1 MWSIAT
7 WVHVG
12 GGALVYT
19 ADIVCDRTH
28 QRERPPDR
36 GDLRNPTATDQNFVL
51 TPSETMSVEAS
62 MVPFRVN
69 ELLILLRSNVESCK
83 NT

>member
-1 MWSIAT
+1 MSVRLWSIAT

-28 QRERPPDR
+28 QRKRPPDR
-36 GDLRNPTATDQNFVL
+36 GDLRNPTAKDQNFDFKPIEKISVDASTDPLRTRVL
-51 TPSETMSVEAS
+51 PSG
-62 MVPFRVN
+62 
-69 ELLILLRSNVESCK
+69 LR
-83 NT
+83 